1 MDIIKQTIE
10 TYDKIAS
17 SYCLKTR
24 QKKYLDWEEMYIKK
38 LLGYVDSQT
47 PDILDVGCGDGRH
60 CLLIDKHGGQAT
72 GIDLSENMINEAKG
86 YYPEGQF
93 RQMNMLE
100 LEYED
105 NSFDGIWSS
114 GSIYHVAKEHVR
126 QVFSEFRRV
135 LKYNGVIALS
145 YKLGGGEGMESN
157 PKSYGGSPRYFAYY
171 SKGEMDGILQSCG
184 FTELEARMYPEE
196 IFGDDIIQTWLRKVE
211 IN

>member
-1 MDIIKQTIE
+1 MDIVKQTIE

-38 LLGYVDSQT
+38 LLGYVDSQN

-60 CLLIDKHGGQAT
+60 CKLIDKNDGLAV
-72 GIDLSENMINEAKG
+72 GIDLSDNMLAEARN
-86 YYPEGQF
+86 YYPGGNF
-93 RQMNMLE
+93 LKMDMTKLE
-100 LEYED
+100 FED
-105 NSFDGIWSS
+105 NSFDGVWSS

-126 QVFSEFRRV
+126 QVFSEIRRV
-135 LKYNGVIALS
+135 LKNNGVIALS

-171 SKGEMDGILQSCG
+171 AKDEMDGILQSCG
-184 FTELEARMYPEE
+184 FVELEARMYPEE
-196 IFGDDIIQTWLRKVE
+196 IFGDDIIQTWWRKVKY
-211 IN
+211 N